1 MPRKKREKDSSNA
14 PAEAPAEPKIKVAG
28 IPIDLSKY
36 MPQIQEQFNQMF
48 DERFSEKMKE
58 LTSTI
63 QNTITETV
71 QNLRTINPSPATPPT
86 PTPEAS
92 PTSPAVTPTPPES
105 PENTQLT
112 ESVQTQTE
120 QPNPILQ
127 AILAKVLT
135 GGSGGFVDK
144 LKEYAEIKQAAEIVS
159 GGSMTP
165 KDIFDLYRSGMLD
178 SMRMLTVM
186 TRKKFPKIPAEELKT
201 FEEISE

>member
-48 DERFSEKMKE
+48 DERFNEKMKE

-71 QNLRTINPSPATPPT
+71 QNLRKIDSSPAAPPS

-92 PTSPAVTPTPPES
+92 PASPADTPTPPTS
-105 PENTQLT
+105 PENTQPT
-112 ESVQTQTE
+112 ESG
-120 QPNPILQ
+120 QPNPIFQ
-127 AILAKVLT
+127 ALLAKILT
-135 GGSGGFVDK
+135 GGSGGFGDK

-186 TRKKFPKIPAEELKT
+186 TRKKFPEIPAEELKT
-201 FEEISE
+201 FEMMSE